1 MKRLRFVAVG
11 GPLLL
16 LAGIEIA
23 REAFGPRLSLWV
35 ARLLV
40 LTVALVLL
48 SLFYQQIFGR
58 LEGLE
63 QRLLRQNRELL
74 ELHAASL
81 VVTADLSLDTVL
93 QTVVE
98 RARALLGTLYGA
110 ISVVDQLGQITTF
123 VTSGIDPELQVAL
136 GAPPRGRGL
145 LGVPLNE
152 GQRLRL
158 GDISKDPRSVGF
170 PPGHPAMR
178 SLLAVPV
185 VCRVPHR
192 GNLYLSEKV
201 DGGGFTPDDEEVLVR
216 FAEQAA
222 IAIDNAYLYG
232 QVRALGA
239 ARERLR
245 IAHEM
250 HDGLAQVLAYVNTKA
265 QVVREYLRQGR
276 TEEAQKHLDEFA
288 GAARDLYGDVRQ
300 QILELRTIRPE
311 EGCLSAAVADYAR
324 GWSGQTA
331 IELELAVE
339 PVGRLPGD
347 TESQLLRVFQE
358 TLANV
363 RKHARATWVRVT
375 LTETAEGLCLWVSD
389 NGVGFDPE
397 VAAESGRFGLKT
409 MTERAAAI
417 GAKLAMIS
425 RPGAGTRVELTL
437 ARPGGPP
444 RTAATPE
451 VPNAHSSG

>member
-1 MKRLRFVAVG
+1 MKRLRTVAVC

-16 LAGIEIA
+16 LVGIEIA
-23 REAFGPRLSLWV
+23 RDAFASRLSPWV

-40 LTVALVLL
+40 LAVALVLL
-48 SLFYQQIFGR
+48 ALFYQQIFGR

-63 QRLLRQNRELL
+63 QRLRRQNRELL

-110 ISVVDQLGQITTF
+110 ISVVDQLGQITSF
-123 VTSGIDPELQVAL
+123 VTSGIDAELQVAL
-136 GAPPRGRGL
+136 GSPPRGRGV

-158 GDISKDPRSVGF
+158 IDISKDPRSVGF

-192 GNLYLSEKV
+192 GNLYLSEKE
-201 DGGGFTPDDEEVLVR
+201 DGGVFTQDDEEVLVR

-265 QVVREYLRQGR
+265 QVVREYLRQGKA
-276 TEEAQKHLDEFA
+276 EEAQEHLDEFA

-311 EGCLSAAVADYAR
+311 EGGLSAAIGDYAN
-324 GWSGQTA
+324 GWSRQTA
-331 IELELAVE
+331 VEVELAID

-347 TESQLLRVFQE
+347 TESQLLRIFQE
-358 TLANV
+358 ALANV
-363 RKHARATWVRVT
+363 RKHSKATLVRVT
-375 LTETAEGLCLWVSD
+375 LAQTGNALCLGVSD

-397 VAAESGRFGLKT
+397 LAAECGRFGLKT

-417 GAKLAMIS
+417 GATLATIS
-425 RPGAGTRVELTL
+425 KPGSGARVELSL
-437 ARPGGPP
+437 PANPA
-444 RTAATPE
+444 RTAAKKE
-451 VPNAHSSG
+451 VPNAHCPG

>member
-1 MKRLRFVAVG
+1 MKRLRTVAVV

-16 LAGIEIA
+16 LVGIEIA
-23 REAFGPRLSLWV
+23 RDAFASQLSPWV

-40 LTVALVLL
+40 LAVALVFLA
-48 SLFYQQIFGR
+48 LFYQQIFGR

-63 QRLLRQNRELL
+63 QRLRRQNRELL

-110 ISVVDQLGQITTF
+110 ISVVDQLGQITSF
-123 VTSGIDPELQVAL
+123 VTSGIDADLQVAL
-136 GAPPRGRGL
+136 GSPPRGRGV

-158 GDISKDPRSVGF
+158 VDISNDPRSVGF

-192 GNLYLSEKV
+192 GNLYLSEKG
-201 DGGGFTPDDEEVLVR
+201 DGGVFTEDDEEVLVR

-232 QVRALGA
+232 EVRALGA

-265 QVVREYLRQGR
+265 QVVREYLRQGKA
-276 TEEAQKHLDEFA
+276 EEAQEHLDDFA

-311 EGCLSAAVADYAR
+311 EGGLSAAIADYAN
-324 GWSGQTA
+324 GWSRQTSV
-331 IELELAVE
+331 EVELAIDSV
-339 PVGRLPGD
+339 VRLPGD
-347 TESQLLRVFQE
+347 TESQLLRIYQE
-358 TLANV
+358 ALANV
-363 RKHARATWVRVT
+363 RKHSKATCVQVT
-375 LTETAEGLCLWVSD
+375 LAQTGNALCLGVSD

-397 VAAESGRFGLKT
+397 LAAECGRFGLKT

-417 GAKLAMIS
+417 GATLAMIS
-425 RPGAGTRVELTL
+425 KPGSGARVELTL
-437 ARPGGPP
+437 PANPA
-444 RTAATPE
+444 RTAAKKE
-451 VPNAHSSG
+451 VPNAHCPG